1 MENTSSTTPKPSL
14 YERLGGEQG
23 LRKIVNDILDKNFN
37 NPEISH
43 HFKNVDMNKLKQLVF
58 EFFSM
63 GIGGP
68 HIYTGRDM
76 RSAHADLG
84 ISQRDFSLG
93 NDDVSEALKEN
104 GVSKAEI
111 DEVIGILNSMKGD
124 VVTA

>member
-1 MENTSSTTPKPSL
+1 MENTSPTTQKPSL

-23 LRKIVNDILDKNFN
+23 LRKIVNDILDKNFS
-37 NPEISH
+37 NPKIGH
-43 HFKNVDMNKLKQLVF
+43 HFKNVDMDKLKQLVF

-63 GIGGP
+63 GIGGS

-124 VVTA
+124 VVTV